1 MKEKF
6 ILISE
11 STNKINSLKTLGLN
25 VFKYSEYKVEDVNPD
40 NISEYLIK
48 ILNQTHSFNDNII
61 EKIGELIIDRK
72 YNGRSLSTLV
82 GIVDGINNDKN
93 FMLNDNQKKKFL
105 KFYDK
110 ILCGIEK
117 RYIVDDSIIKLQNN
131 FSCKVNSSIF
141 KAIINMYGKNIFD
154 RVSLEKL
161 YYFESKDGKK
171 SFRIRS
177 SKVLDNIGKDCIFM
191 KGQIHVEQRTFNEDK
206 TQILQEE
213 ISLSKLRSF
222 FENNDYDYKKR
233 VEMITIISERQ
244 LPNINIYIKK
254 LPNIENRIMD
264 VYGKEDAIRD
274 FINNLI
280 NSLNRNV
287 LNEVVSNSNY
297 EDENFTD
304 YNLRFADIQTA
315 IQEELDIYNLLNKGD
330 V

>member
-1 MKEKF
+1 
-6 ILISE
+6 
-11 STNKINSLKTLGLN
+11 
-25 VFKYSEYKVEDVNPD
+25 
-40 NISEYLIK
+40 
-48 ILNQTHSFNDNII
+48 
-61 EKIGELIIDRK
+61 
-72 YNGRSLSTLV
+72 
-82 GIVDGINNDKN
+82 
-93 FMLNDNQKKKFL
+93 
-105 KFYDK
+105 
-110 ILCGIEK
+110 
-117 RYIVDDSIIKLQNN
+117 
-131 FSCKVNSSIF
+131 
-141 KAIINMYGKNIFD
+141 
-154 RVSLEKL
+154 
-161 YYFESKDGKK
+161 
-171 SFRIRS
+171 
-177 SKVLDNIGKDCIFM
+177 M

-297 EDENFTD
+297 EDVNFTD
-304 YNLRFADIQTA
+304 YNLRFADIETA